1 MTFPPPSGCVIAS
14 TKRVFGKILIV
25 SLVLGSQW
33 LLAQEPKQVQGSP
46 GLIGTWKLISFQ
58 DRKSADQEWSYPY
71 GMNPQGYIVYDTT
84 GHVFI
89 QMMRTPPS
97 RPFKS
102 GDDKKPTPE
111 EAKAVYE
118 GYIAYF
124 GTYSVDEANHVVIH
138 HVEGSLGPSYIG
150 TDQKRPFQLTGDR
163 LTLGDQKTWIRVLE
177 RVK

>member
-1 MTFPPPSGCVIAS
+1 MPKGAFNMT
-14 TKRVFGKILIV
+14 TKRVFGKILVV
-25 SLVLGSQW
+25 SIVLGSQW

-58 DRKSADQEWSYPY
+58 DRKSADQERSYPY
-71 GMNPQGYIVYDTT
+71 GLNPQGYIVYDTT

-89 QMMRTPPS
+89 QMMKTPPYRS
-97 RPFKS
+97 FIS

-124 GTYSVDEANHVVIH
+124 GTYSVDEANHVVTH

-163 LTLGDQKTWIRVLE
+163 LILGDDKTWIRVLE